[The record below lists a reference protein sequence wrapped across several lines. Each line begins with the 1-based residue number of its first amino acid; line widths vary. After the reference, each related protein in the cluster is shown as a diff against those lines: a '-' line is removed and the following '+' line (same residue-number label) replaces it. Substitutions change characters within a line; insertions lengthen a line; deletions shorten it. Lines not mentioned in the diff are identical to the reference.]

1 MCLGVQRYC
10 KLRENQNKRGKFAL
24 FLKKMQKNFGV
35 SRKSSTFAL
44 AFREMLQQS
53 AGCTLN
59 IGVWCNGNT
68 TDSGPVI
75 LGSSPSTPT
84 EKKKASETE
93 AFLFYSLFSASI
105 ALIFSRMRF
114 MSSFSFCT
122 LRFIS
127 SIRLLPFF
135 ELTFR
140 KPRLFS

>member
-10 KLRENQNKRGKFAL
+10 KLCENQNKRGKFAL

-44 AFREMLQQS
+44 AFREMLQKS

-84 EKKKASETE
+84 EKKKASISE
-93 AFLFYSLFSASI
+93 AFLFLF
-105 ALIFSRMRF
+105 
-114 MSSFSFCT
+114 
-122 LRFIS
+122 FILS
-127 SIRLLPFF
+127 VDRLDFLADEIHVILQFLHLAVHF
-135 ELTFR
+135 VDQAVAFL
-140 KPRLFS
+140 

>member
-10 KLRENQNKRGKFAL
+10 KLCENQNKRGKFAL

-44 AFREMLQQS
+44 AFREMLQKS

-84 EKKKASETE
+84 EKKKASISE
-93 AFLFYSLFSASI
+93 AFLFFILYSQRRS
-105 ALIFSRMRF
+105 
-114 MSSFSFCT
+114 
-122 LRFIS
+122 
-127 SIRLLPFF
+127 P
-135 ELTFR
+135 
-140 KPRLFS
+140 